1 MDTIRTKRHA
11 ALVEALIDARQAAGI
26 RQAEL
31 ARMVGKTQTFVAR
44 FESGERRI
52 DLVEAAALCEIYGVD
67 PCKLFRSIL
76 KIENELWRNRRRKGS
91 T

>member
-1 MDTIRTKRHA
+1 VETIHTKRHA
-11 ALVEALIDARQAAGI
+11 KLVEALIEARKAAGI

-31 ARMVGKTQTFVAR
+31 ARLVGKTQTFVAR

-67 PCKLFRSIL
+67 PRKMFREVL
-76 KIENELWRNRRRKGS
+76 KIENELWQSPNRRRPK
-91 T
+91 